1 MKSDR
6 INYII
11 VGGFVILML
20 TGIVISVAMLTG
32 RTGATDTY
40 YTSYEDVTGLKFG
53 SQVLYM
59 GFPIGQVE
67 KISPELENGALI
79 FRLELSLTGRFKDWK
94 VPSDSVARMKS
105 SGLLSAMAIDI
116 RAGES
121 RTWIQPD
128 DYIQGQ
134 PATDIFAAVSDTANA
149 LKRLTETRLE
159 PLLTNLNQY
168 IDSVGQILV
177 TDGGATMRNF
187 NVFSETLADR
197 GPELI
202 DEVVSLSASLK
213 VTSSNLAKVLSPE
226 NADQLDSVVDNVL
239 AASTSLALMS
249 AEARADIRALL
260 GPESQERIGAMVDNF
275 SRASANVATVSQTLD
290 KRVKEVL
297 TPKTTKKIQNAVDNV
312 ALAASNIANLTSDL
326 RSTRE
331 RLDRL
336 LVGVNAIAEENRP
349 NLRES
354 AADLRYAL
362 RSLSQR
368 VDAITYNLEGASR
381 NLSEFSR
388 SIRNNPAVLLMGTT
402 KNSDELTGLQ
412 TTAGS
417 ALE

>member
-11 VGGFVILML
+11 VGGFVMLML
-20 TGIVISVAMLTG
+20 TGIVISVAMLSG

-59 GFPIGQVE
+59 GFPVGQVE
-67 KISPELENGALI
+67 EIFPELEDGTMV
-79 FRLELSLTGRFKDWK
+79 FRLELALTSRFKDWK
-94 VPSDSVARMKS
+94 VPSDSVAQMKS
-105 SGLLSAMAIDI
+105 AGLLSAMAIDI
-116 RAGES
+116 RAGEGRS
-121 RTWIQPD
+121 WLQPD
-128 DYIQGQ
+128 DFIPGL

-159 PLLTNLNQY
+159 PLLTNLDEY
-168 IDSVGQILV
+168 VDSIGQVLL
-177 TDGGATMRNF
+177 TEGGATLRNL
-187 NVFSETLADR
+187 NIFSQTLADR

-213 VTSSNLAKVLSPE
+213 LTSDSLAKVLSPG
-226 NADQLDSVVDNVL
+226 NADKLDSVVDNVL
-239 AASTSLALMS
+239 AASVSLSLMS
-249 AEARADIRALL
+249 AEAREDINALL
-260 GPESQERIGAMVDNF
+260 GPKSQERINAMVDNF
-275 SRASANVATVSQTLD
+275 SRASANVATMSQTLD
-290 KRVKEVL
+290 ERVKEIL
-297 TPKTTKKIQNAVDNV
+297 TPETASKMQRALGNV
-312 ALAASNIANLTSDL
+312 AVAADNIASLTSDL
-326 RSTRE
+326 HFTRE
-331 RLDRL
+331 KLDRL
-336 LVGVNAIAEENRP
+336 LVGLNAISEENRP
-349 NLRES
+349 HLRES
-354 AADLRYAL
+354 AIDLRHTL

-388 SIRNNPAVLLMGTT
+388 TIRNNPAVLLRGTS

-412 TTAGS
+412 PTAGS

>member
-32 RTGATDTY
+32 RTGGTDTY

-59 GFPIGQVE
+59 GFPVGQVE
-67 KISPELENGALI
+67 KISPELENGALV
-79 FRLELSLTGRFKDWK
+79 FRLELALTDRFKAWK

-121 RTWIQPD
+121 PTWIEPD

-149 LKRLTETRLE
+149 LKRLTESRLE
-159 PLLTNLNQY
+159 PLLTNLDEY
-168 IDSVGQILV
+168 IDSIGQILV
-177 TDGGATMRNF
+177 NDGGATMRNL
-187 NVFSETLADR
+187 NTFSKTLVDR

-213 VTSSNLAKVLSPE
+213 LTSDNLAKVLSPE

-275 SRASANVATVSQTLD
+275 SRASTNVATVSQTLD

-312 ALAASNIANLTSDL
+312 ALAASNIADLTSDL

-336 LVGVNAIAEENRP
+336 LIGVNAIAEENRP

-388 SIRNNPAVLLMGTT
+388 SIRNNPAVLLRGTT

>member
-6 INYII
+6 INYVI

-40 YTSYEDVTGLKFG
+40 YTRYEDVTGLKFG

-59 GFPIGQVE
+59 GFPVGQVE
-67 KISPELENGALI
+67 SISPELENGALI
-79 FRLELSLTGRFKDWK
+79 FRLELALTDRFKDWK

-121 RTWIQPD
+121 LSWIQPD
-128 DYIQGQ
+128 DSIRGQ
-134 PATDIFAAVSDTANA
+134 QATDIFAAVSDTANA

-159 PLLTNLNQY
+159 PLLTNLNRY

-187 NVFSETLADR
+187 NVFSKTLADR

-213 VTSSNLAKVLSPE
+213 LTSDNLAKVLSSE
-226 NADQLDSVVDNVL
+226 NADQLDSVVENVL

-260 GPESQERIGAMVDNF
+260 GPDSQERVRVMVDNF

-290 KRVKEVL
+290 ERVKEVL
-297 TPKTTKKIQNAVDNV
+297 TPETAKKIQNAVDNV
-312 ALAASNIANLTSDL
+312 ALAASNIAGLTGDL

-331 RLDRL
+331 RLDSL
-336 LVGVNAIAEENRP
+336 LVSVNAIAEENRP

-388 SIRNNPAVLLMGTT
+388 TIRNNPAVLLRGTS
-402 KNSDELTGLQ
+402 KDSGELTGAQ
-412 TTAGS
+412 TTAAS